1 MCGIAGIVGS
11 LGPRNTEALAL
22 MERALVHRGPDA
34 GATWASPPDE
44 RGWGCLLAHRRLAI
58 LDLAPTGIQ
67 PMIDSDSGDVLV
79 QNGEIY
85 NFVELREDLRRTGR
99 TFRSTGD
106 AEVML
111 KALARDGI
119 AALGTLRGMF
129 ACAFWDAA
137 ERKVVLAR
145 DPLGI
150 KPLYIATNPD
160 PHGEWAVAFASEV
173 RALLASGLVASP
185 RLDRTAVGSYAWNGF
200 VVGPETAIQGVREM
214 RPGTAL
220 VLDERGAVVADK
232 EFWQRRNV
240 TGRDV
245 VESSLEAALTETVRL
260 HLASDVPL
268 GVFLSSG
275 VDSTSIANLARR
287 VSSAPVHTFTL
298 AFAEAEH
305 SEGPM
310 ARRIAAAIGTEHHEV
325 ELAESAFVEGLD
337 AAIDSLDQPS
347 FDGINSYFMSH
358 AVRQAGFTVALAGT
372 GADELFGGYRS
383 FADLPKLEQW
393 ARRTSWLPA
402 KLQPSVA
409 RNALR
414 LAQLRHGGVP
424 PQSRWAKLPGMLSRR
439 DDLVRLY
446 QLAYALFLPEFH
458 AELVGDAAAACV
470 VDGLPVG
477 TYERLGSLVRPDSM
491 LTSISDLEQTLFL
504 GARLLRD
511 TDAASMSASL
521 EVRVP
526 FVDIGL
532 LDVVDG
538 LGLDER
544 FSPIG
549 SKAALRRVGHV
560 GLDPTLFER
569 PKRGFV
575 LPFERWLRSRL
586 GDTVGEMLRD
596 PVLVAPTGLSPRAV
610 NDLWTTYLDHPG
622 RIDWSRVW
630 ALYAFVRWCHRNHV
644 YV

>member
-11 LGPRNTEALAL
+11 LGPRNNEALAL
-22 MERALVHRGPDA
+22 MERALLHRGPDA
-34 GATWASPPDE
+34 GATWGSPPDE

-67 PMIDSDSGDVLV
+67 PMIDSDSGDVIV

-85 NFVELREDLRRTGR
+85 NFVELRDDLRRTGR

-106 AEVML
+106 TEVML

-137 ERKVVLAR
+137 ERKLVLAR

-160 PHGEWAVAFASEV
+160 RNGEWAVAFASEV
-173 RALLASGLVASP
+173 RALLASGLLGSV
-185 RLDRTAVGSYAWNGF
+185 RLDQTAVGSYAWNGF
-200 VVGPETAIQGVREM
+200 VVGPETAVHGVREL
-214 RPGTAL
+214 RPGSAL
-220 VLDERGAVVADK
+220 VLDDRGAVVADK
-232 EFWQRRNV
+232 EFWQRRAAA
-240 TGRDV
+240 GRDV
-245 VESSLEAALTETVRL
+245 DESSLEAALSETVRL

-275 VDSTSIANLARR
+275 VDSTAIANLARR

-310 ARRIAAAIGTEHHEV
+310 ARQIAAAIGTNHHEV
-325 ELAESAFVEGLD
+325 ELSESTFVDGLD
-337 AAIDSLDQPS
+337 NAIDSLDQPS

-393 ARRTSWLPA
+393 ARRTSRLPA
-402 KLQPSVA
+402 GLQPAVA
-409 RNALR
+409 RHALR
-414 LAQLRHGGVP
+414 LARLGRRGVP
-424 PQSRWAKLPGMLSRR
+424 SQSRWAKLPGMLERR

-458 AELVGDAAAACV
+458 AELVGDAVAAAV

-477 TYERLGSLVRPDSM
+477 TYERLGSLVRPDAT
-491 LTSISDLEQTLFL
+491 LESISDLEQSLFL

-526 FVDIGL
+526 FVDAGL

-538 LGLDER
+538 LDLDER
-544 FSPIG
+544 FTPIG
-549 SKAALRRVGHV
+549 RKAALRRIGHV
-560 GLDPTLFER
+560 GLDPALFER

-586 GDTVGEMLRD
+586 GDTVGGMLRD

-610 NDLWTTYLDHPG
+610 NDVWTTYVEHPG